1 MGLLVP
7 HGRRGQCHRPP
18 DLTETDCAPSGA
30 HSRMTNRIA
39 LWLAAIILLAILVDA
54 SAFDWRGILFLAGKF
69 LELVQYVAFW
79 R

>member
-1 MGLLVP
+1 
-7 HGRRGQCHRPP
+7 
-18 DLTETDCAPSGA
+18 
-30 HSRMTNRIA
+30 MTNRIA